1 MFRARNTAL
10 ETPWRDD
17 VSLGARAVRALRP
30 LRRLRGF
37 ERLAA
42 RLAPPGQAGNFVVR
56 NPDGAFAG
64 DMTSFIERRL
74 YLFGGYEEESI
85 ALFRR
90 FCADRPRR
98 TMLDVGANV
107 GTHSIALARDFGAVH
122 AFDPNAALWPRFERN
137 VALSGLANVALH
149 KFGLADQAQ
158 DLPFYLPA
166 SANSGLGTLSEAERY
181 DTPLKQAGTARI
193 ERGDDALAAVGIVG
207 IDAVKIDVQGFE
219 QEVLNGLRETLRT
232 SRPVVWLEVG
242 EGPFAGPR
250 GADALRAQFPYSIAL
265 FRFACVSRF
274 PAFRYALEPVT
285 GAVLEQADYL
295 IAPAPAP

>member
-1 MFRARNTAL
+1 L
-10 ETPWRDD
+10 KTPWRDD

-42 RLAPPGQAGNFVVR
+42 RLAPPGQAGEFVVR
-56 NPDGAFAG
+56 NQEGAFAG

-74 YLFGGYEEESI
+74 YLFGGYEEDSI

-90 FCADRPRR
+90 FCAARPRR
-98 TMLDVGANV
+98 ALLDVGANV

-122 AFDPNAALWPRFERN
+122 AFDPNSALWPRFERN
-137 VALSGLANVALH
+137 VALSGRANVTLH

-158 DLPFYLPA
+158 DLPFYLPEG
-166 SANSGLGTLSEAERY
+166 ANSGLGTLSGAERY
-181 DTPLKQAGTARI
+181 DRPLVQAGTARI
-193 ERGDDALAAVGIVG
+193 ERGDDALAAAGIAE
-207 IDAVKIDVQGFE
+207 IDAIKIDVQGFE
-219 QEVLNGLRETLRT
+219 KEVLTGLRETLRT

-242 EGPFAGPR
+242 DGPFAGPG

-265 FRFACVSRF
+265 SRFACVSRF
-274 PAFRYALEPVT
+274 PTFRYALVPV
-285 GAVLEQADYL
+285 ADKILEKADYL
-295 IAPAPAP
+295 IAPAETT